1 MDEAGRG
8 CPSRASLPTVARSE
22 QPDGDF
28 LQDFEHALD
37 EPKLTWAVDCEGEL
51 SALSTF
57 DLWYALNVGSLSRSA
72 RVWRVGREA
81 WTPVLE
87 VPELACALRADDA
100 PPVERTTMDYAVKP
114 PAFELASE
122 EPSVPA
128 ESPQPSPDVSDDLPP
143 ALRRPSAPPGR
154 SSAPPPESRVTRV
167 SVEAVTMPPRSLP
180 PAKPARRRSAWSAMA
195 AGLAFVFG
203 FSAAAMAASAVE
215 TPAAPLGS
223 MALLSSIESPGPPRR
238 GRSRRAARGGR
249 APSCGRSGRARGH
262 RRGRGPRGS
271 RRGAQRRR
279 GRRAVR
285 APAPAGQGEAQQV
298 QAPSEEDLVTHQ
310 AGPEAPASDRA
321 LRRRPMAE
329 AAKTG

>member
-81 WTPVLE
+81 WKPVLE

-223 MALLSSIESPGPPRR
+223 MALLSSIELPAPPDAIAPVEP
-238 GRSRRAARGGR
+238 RAAVEPQPAVAPGGR
-249 APSCGRSGRARGH
+249 EATVEVADPPAPVAEPSAVAAGAPSASATPLPAKAKLKAKPPQKKTWSPTKRGQK
-262 RRGRGPRGS
+262 R
-271 RRGAQRRR
+271 QRQT
-279 GRRAVR
+279 A
-285 APAPAGQGEAQQV
+285 
-298 QAPSEEDLVTHQ
+298 H
-310 AGPEAPASDRA
+310 
-321 LRRRPMAE
+321 
-329 AAKTG
+329 

>member
-143 ALRRPSAPPGR
+143 RCADPRRHRGA
-154 SSAPPPESRVTRV
+154 
-167 SVEAVTMPPRSLP
+167 
-180 PAKPARRRSAWSAMA
+180 PARRRPS
-195 AGLAFVFG
+195 
-203 FSAAAMAASAVE
+203 
-215 TPAAPLGS
+215 PA
-223 MALLSSIESPGPPRR
+223 
-238 GRSRRAARGGR
+238 
-249 APSCGRSGRARGH
+249 
-262 RRGRGPRGS
+262 
-271 RRGAQRRR
+271 
-279 GRRAVR
+279 
-285 APAPAGQGEAQQV
+285 
-298 QAPSEEDLVTHQ
+298 
-310 AGPEAPASDRA
+310 
-321 LRRRPMAE
+321 
-329 AAKTG
+329 